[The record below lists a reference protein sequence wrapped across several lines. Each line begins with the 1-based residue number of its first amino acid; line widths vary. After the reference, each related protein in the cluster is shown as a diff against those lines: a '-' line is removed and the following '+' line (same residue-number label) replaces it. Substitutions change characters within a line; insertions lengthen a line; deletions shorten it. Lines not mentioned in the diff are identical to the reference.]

1 MEAAIE
7 AATDAVGCC
16 VNEEA
21 LKRFDSDGRP
31 IRVYVLYLTARVG
44 AIRFHAKD

>member
-7 AATDAVGCC
+7 AVTDAVGCC
-16 VNEEA
+16 VTEEA

-31 IRVYVLYLTARVG
+31 IRVCGLDLTARVG
-44 AIRFHAKD
+44 AIRFHEKD

>member
-1 MEAAIE
+1 MEAKIE

-16 VNEEA
+16 VTEEA

-31 IRVYVLYLTARVG
+31 IRVCALNLTARVA
-44 AIRFHAKD
+44 AIQFHAKD